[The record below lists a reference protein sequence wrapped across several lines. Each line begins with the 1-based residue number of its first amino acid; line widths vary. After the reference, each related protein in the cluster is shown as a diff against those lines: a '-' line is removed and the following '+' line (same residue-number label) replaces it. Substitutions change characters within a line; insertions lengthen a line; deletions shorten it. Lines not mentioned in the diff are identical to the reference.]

1 MKFVF
6 DLDGV
11 ICTPPK
17 GIQFGVIE
25 YIKNSKPIV
34 NAIEFMTWLRKKEHH
49 IVIWTNRPND
59 LAVKFATEQWLD
71 FHQVPYQRLLF
82 DRPDGAIYVNET
94 PCNSKYYAYDDDVK
108 VVAGLFEEWK
118 KEWKN
123 ENDKQH
129 KQRTG
134 NTR

>member
-1 MKFVF
+1 MKLVF

-25 YIKNSKPIV
+25 YIETSKPII
-34 NAIEFMTWLRKKEHH
+34 NAIEFMTWLKRKEHE
-49 IVIWTNRPND
+49 IIIWTNRPND

-71 FHQVPYQRLLF
+71 LHQVPYNRLLF
-82 DRPDGAIYVNET
+82 DRPEDAIYVNET
-94 PCNSKYYAYDDDVK
+94 PANAKYYAYDDDVK
-108 VVAGLFEEWK
+108 VVAELFEEWK

-123 ENDKQH
+123 DRQH
-129 KQRTG
+129 KQKSG